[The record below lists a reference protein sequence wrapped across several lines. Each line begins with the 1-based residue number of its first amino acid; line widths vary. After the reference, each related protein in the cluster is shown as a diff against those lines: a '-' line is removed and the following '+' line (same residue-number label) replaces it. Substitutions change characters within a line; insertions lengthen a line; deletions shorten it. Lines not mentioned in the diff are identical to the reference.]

1 MKEMTMN
8 ENLNESVESTDTDTT
23 ESSNESEVTS
33 KEDTRDI
40 DEIWKSMHE
49 EKDSDDPKEKV
60 EGSKEA
66 QDKDL
71 FELKHGE
78 EVKKVPRETMQELAQ
93 KGFEYNVKMA
103 EYKSQLQE
111 LESQRAEID
120 NTKRHY
126 EEQFGEL
133 AKIQDYA
140 LQNPQWLQFIKNQ
153 YEKVAGQLDQQAA
166 FDPNNPLTPL
176 LQQMQSKLNQFETRF
191 KEEDERRISKIENEK
206 DVKLESEINEY
217 KNKNDS
223 FDWKSED
230 LYGKN
235 LEQQILN
242 HAIENG
248 IKSFRAAAN
257 DFLFDKHMKLTK
269 VQAKEKTAKD
279 LQAVNKL
286 GIKGISTESIKKG
299 RTLENI
305 RNRSYESLIEE
316 GLRDLGIK

>member
-1 MKEMTMN
+1 MTMN